1 MAQRAPSHTAK
12 ASTTPRYTKKL
23 FYRIQEVSKITG
35 LKPYVLRNWES
46 QFKELTPEK
55 GRNEQRRY
63 RQSDIDTILKIQDLL
78 YNQKF
83 TIAGARQ
90 FIRSE
95 RTKRGSKVSDSVR
108 WTALKGI
115 RSELNDLMTSLRA

>member
-1 MAQRAPSHTAK
+1 MAQRASSHVANT
-12 ASTTPRYTKKL
+12 STPRYTKKL
-23 FYRIQEVSKITG
+23 FYRIQEVSKITD
-35 LKPYVLRNWES
+35 LKAYVLRYWES
-46 QFKELTPEK
+46 QFSELAPEK
-55 GRNEQRRY
+55 GKNDQRRY
-63 RQSDIDTILKIQDLL
+63 RQADIDMILKIKDLL

-95 RTKRGSKVSDSVR
+95 RSKRGSKVSDSVR

-115 RSELNDLMTSLRA
+115 RSELHELMSSLSA